1 MPCPLW
7 VARSTTSDN
16 EADSNTYKRLFT
28 GHLYKL
34 RSSQAQTI
42 FGPAKALGP
51 KEEQGYFEV
60 PATQAGPESANLMK

>member
-1 MPCPLW
+1 MSACCDHPQSPPMPDLQGMPCPLW

-51 KEEQGYFEV
+51 KE
-60 PATQAGPESANLMK
+60 

>member
-1 MPCPLW
+1 MTCRERGL
-7 VARSTTSDN
+7 
-16 EADSNTYKRLFT
+16 KIIC

-51 KEEQGYFEV
+51 KE
-60 PATQAGPESANLMK
+60 

>member
-1 MPCPLW
+1 
-7 VARSTTSDN
+7 VTS
-16 EADSNTYKRLFT
+16 

-60 PATQAGPESANLMK
+60 PATQAGPESASLAKCLSF